1 MTENAAGPRY
11 DAALRLLDR
20 QIIDRDGRLVAK
32 VDDVELAQRED
43 GRLEVVALLTGPGA
57 LGPRLGGR
65 LGRWTVAVWRRLHPA
80 ESPQPGRIPFG
91 DVTGIDSA
99 VHVGRRLADLDVDG
113 FERWVDAHVVT
124 RLPGAKHEPE

>member
-1 MTENAAGPRY
+1 MTENLVGPRY

-32 VDDVELAQRED
+32 VDDVELAERDD
-43 GRLEVVALLTGPGA
+43 GRLEVVALLMGPGA

-80 ESPQPGRIPFG
+80 ESPQAGRIPFG

-113 FERWVDAHVVT
+113 FERWVDARVVT
-124 RLPGAKHEPE
+124 RMPGAKHEPE